1 MLRPAAMDGIGSGP
15 TRLEPV
21 AEIAAVAG
29 LARLATGSTGPR
41 RRRRGRLVA
50 VSGAPDVSTVEPAE
64 ARQRV
69 ESGAMLLDVRE
80 PDEWT
85 AGHAPDATWIPM
97 RELAGRQ
104 GELPGD
110 RPIVV
115 VCRSGD
121 RSGRVT
127 VALRRAGYDA
137 ANLSGGLLAWA
148 AAGLPVVTD
157 AGADGTVA

>member
-1 MLRPAAMDGIGSGP
+1 
-15 TRLEPV
+15 
-21 AEIAAVAG
+21 
-29 LARLATGSTGPR
+29 
-41 RRRRGRLVA
+41 
-50 VSGAPDVSTVEPAE
+50 VSGGQDRANVDPAE

-69 ESGAMLLDVRE
+69 ESGGLLLDVRE
-80 PDEWT
+80 PDEWA
-85 AGHAPDATWIPM
+85 AGHAPESTWIPM

-104 GELPGD
+104 AELPED

-121 RSGRVT
+121 RSGRVA

-148 AAGLPVVTD
+148 DAGLPVVTD
-157 AGADGTVA
+157 AGDAGTVV